1 MTTWTATLADT
12 FFNEL
17 LNVPK
22 EVSKRVTKKIKIL
35 EQDPIS
41 AQGDAKKLQNY
52 KNTYRVRIGNY
63 RIIYSIGQG
72 WFKLLSIRKRD
83 EDTYKVKIS
92 DNNELPNS
100 IPDSSLLEP
109 QEIEAEITEVQEEE
123 FSKDDQFP
131 SITTDLPF
139 QFTESLLKQWQIPE
153 QYWSDILKVQ
163 NAEALL
169 ELSIPDKFI
178 SRILDICFP
187 RSLEEIER
195 SPEYLLNN
203 PEDID
208 RFVEGNLSGFLLKLT
223 PEQEKLLDF
232 GKLDHAVLV
241 KGGAG
246 TGKST
251 LALYRVKK
259 LLELGYTS
267 ILFTTYTNALVNYS
281 KQLLEQLLGKPPA
294 ELGVEVTTVDSLT
307 YKYYVAAHG
316 KPRFAREEKCLNL
329 LDIALATTK
338 IPARNVFDAKVRQQ
352 KLARLGLPYL
362 LEEIQYLIEAW
373 GISTLEEYL
382 SIERRGRN
390 FPLNANLRETFW
402 AVYQT
407 WRALMRKNGYLIW
420 ERLRVEAKKV
430 VTDLPEKPYQALIID
445 EAQDLSPVALRFLL
459 ALVQSFNGVYLTAD
473 ASQSIYQRGFSWK
486 QINSDLKFQGNTL
499 TLRQNYRNTQQIVV
513 ACTQILANTN
523 AGDSESIHQQP
534 SVHSGAI
541 PTVLL
546 TDKLE
551 KQAEAIHQGF
561 VTTAKQFRLPLHSGA
576 VLCPNHKIGREITQK
591 LSQRGLKAKF
601 FSSKNID
608 IKSSYIKVLTLRSA
622 KGLEFPFVAIVGLE
636 EGCLPSINTDFP
648 PDEIQSVLD
657 RERRLFYV
665 GCSRAMRFLMV
676 CGSYHNPSSFLNSV
690 THPNWQIIK
699 NK

>member
-1 MTTWTATLADT
+1 MTTWTATFTDT
-12 FFNEL
+12 FLNEL
-17 LNVPK
+17 LNVPRK
-22 EVSKRVTKKIKIL
+22 VSKRIDQTIKKLK
-35 EQDPIS
+35 QDPIS

-92 DNNELPNS
+92 DDNELPTS

-109 QEIEAEITEVQEEE
+109 QQIEQEITEVHERE
-123 FSKDDQFP
+123 FSSDDQFP
-131 SITTDLPF
+131 TITTDLPF

-187 RSLEEIER
+187 RSFEEIER

-232 GKLDHAVLV
+232 GKLDRPVLV

-307 YKYYVAAHG
+307 YKYYVAAHS
-316 KPRFAREEKCLNL
+316 KPRFAKEEKCLNL

-390 FPLNANLRETFW
+390 FPLNVNLREAFW

-407 WRALMRKNGYLIW
+407 WRGLMHKNGYLTW
-420 ERLRVEAKKV
+420 ERLRVEAKKI
-430 VTDLPEKPYQALIID
+430 VTDIPEKPYQALIID
-445 EAQDLSPVALRFLL
+445 EAQDLSPVALRFLI
-459 ALVQSFNGVYLTAD
+459 ALVPSFNGVYLTAD

-486 QINSDLKFQGNTL
+486 QIHSDLKFQGNTL
-499 TLRQNYRNTQQIVV
+499 TLQQNYRNTQQIVV

-534 SVHSGAI
+534 SVHNGAI
-541 PTVLL
+541 PTLLL
-546 TDKLE
+546 TNKLE
-551 KQAEAIHQGF
+551 KQAEAIHQAF
-561 VTTAKQFRLPLHSGA
+561 VTAAKKFRLPLHSGA
-576 VLCPNHKIGREITQK
+576 VLCPNRKIGKEITQK
-591 LSQRGLKAKF
+591 LSQRGLKAKL

-608 IKSSYIKVLTLRSA
+608 IKSSYR
-622 KGLEFPFVAIVGLE
+622 
-636 EGCLPSINTDFP
+636 
-648 PDEIQSVLD
+648 Q
-657 RERRLFYV
+657 
-665 GCSRAMRFLMV
+665 
-676 CGSYHNPSSFLNSV
+676 
-690 THPNWQIIK
+690 
-699 NK
+699 